1 MTFPVNILS
10 ALAGLSLAGGV
21 HARVWTNDR
30 GATVTAALVAVRDA
44 EVDLKL
50 NDGRVVAVPR
60 NIFSGA
66 DQEYIQEW
74 VKSGGAL
81 PDTDVGNAPETG
93 KGGMSYMRLE
103 PNWNADWPRKAGLA
117 GFLLVKTVQETDDL
131 SIYETDHFII
141 ESPGRLAKP
150 EQEALAGGLNPFC
163 ALWRRFP

>member
-1 MTFPVNILS
+1 MILPVKILS

-50 NDGRVVAVPR
+50 KDGRVVAVPR

-74 VKSGGAL
+74 VKSGGTL
-81 PDTDVGNAPETG
+81 PDTDVGNALETG
-93 KGGMSYMRLE
+93 KGDVSYTRLE
-103 PNWNADWPRKAGLA
+103 PNWNADWPQRAGLA

-141 ESPGRLAKP
+141 ESPGGWPSRNRRPLP
-150 EQEALAGGLNPFC
+150 GDLNPFC
-163 ALWRRFP
+163 ELWRRSP